1 MRKLNALAAILT
13 IVGGL
18 NWGLVGL
25 FKFDLVAA
33 VFGGMQFGEVNVAS
47 RIVYTLVGLSALYLA
62 TSCGRSSA
70 PRSQPRDPSPPEQ
83 FSKGSRNACPHP
95 RRAAVAGVLGLALLA
110 PPAAATMPA
119 PREPDACLRPRP
131 PHR

>member
-1 MRKLNALAAILT
+1 MRKLNGLAVILT

-47 RIVYTLVGLSALYLA
+47 RIVYALVGLSALYLA
-62 TSCGRSSA
+62 SQLRTLVGT
-70 PRSQPRDPSPPEQ
+70 SQPSPAN
-83 FSKGSRNACPHP
+83 SISS
-95 RRAAVAGVLGLALLA
+95 
-110 PPAAATMPA
+110 
-119 PREPDACLRPRP
+119 
-131 PHR
+131 

>member
-33 VFGGMQFGEVNVAS
+33 VFGMQFGEVNIAS
-47 RIVYTLVGLSALYLA
+47 RVVYTIVGLSAAYLA
-62 TSCGRSSA
+62 SQLRTLIRASEPAHANLVSS
-70 PRSQPRDPSPPEQ
+70 
-83 FSKGSRNACPHP
+83 
-95 RRAAVAGVLGLALLA
+95 
-110 PPAAATMPA
+110 
-119 PREPDACLRPRP
+119 
-131 PHR
+131 

>member
-33 VFGGMQFGEVNVAS
+33 VFGGMQFGEVNIGS
-47 RIVYTLVGLSALYLA
+47 RIIYTLVGLAAAYLA
-62 TSCGRSSA
+62 TQLRTLIRTSE
-70 PRSQPRDPSPPEQ
+70 PT
-83 FSKGSRNACPHP
+83 
-95 RRAAVAGVLGLALLA
+95 
-110 PPAAATMPA
+110 PATSVTN
-119 PREPDACLRPRP
+119 
-131 PHR
+131 

>member
-25 FKFDLVAA
+25 FEFDLVAA

-47 RIVYTLVGLSALYLA
+47 RIVYALVGLAAAYLASQLRTLVGTSQSSPASSISA
-62 TSCGRSSA
+62 
-70 PRSQPRDPSPPEQ
+70 
-83 FSKGSRNACPHP
+83 
-95 RRAAVAGVLGLALLA
+95 
-110 PPAAATMPA
+110 
-119 PREPDACLRPRP
+119 
-131 PHR
+131 

>member
-1 MRKLNALAAILT
+1 MRKLNTAAAILT

-33 VFGGMQFGEVNVAS
+33 VFGMSFGEVNVAS

-62 TSCGRSSA
+62 TQLRTLISTSE
-70 PRSQPRDPSPPEQ
+70 PT
-83 FSKGSRNACPHP
+83 
-95 RRAAVAGVLGLALLA
+95 
-110 PPAAATMPA
+110 PATSVTN
-119 PREPDACLRPRP
+119 
-131 PHR
+131 

>member
-33 VFGGMQFGEVNVAS
+33 VFGGMQFGEVNIAS
-47 RIVYTLVGLSALYLA
+47 RVVYALVGLSAAYLA
-62 TSCGRSSA
+62 SQLRTLIRGSEPTHTNLVSS
-70 PRSQPRDPSPPEQ
+70 
-83 FSKGSRNACPHP
+83 
-95 RRAAVAGVLGLALLA
+95 
-110 PPAAATMPA
+110 
-119 PREPDACLRPRP
+119 
-131 PHR
+131 

>member
-1 MRKLNALAAILT
+1 MKRLNALAAILT

-33 VFGGMQFGEVNVAS
+33 IFGGMRFGEVNVGS

-62 TSCGRSSA
+62 SQLRTLIGASA
-70 PRSQPRDPSPPEQ
+70 P
-83 FSKGSRNACPHP
+83 
-95 RRAAVAGVLGLALLA
+95 A
-110 PPAAATMPA
+110 PANRVGA
-119 PREPDACLRPRP
+119 
-131 PHR
+131 

>member
-1 MRKLNALAAILT
+1 MRRLNTLAAVLT

-47 RIVYTLVGLSALYLA
+47 RVVYTLVGLSALYLA
-62 TSCGRSSA
+62 SQLRRLIST
-70 PRSQPRDPSPPEQ
+70 SQPTPTTSVT
-83 FSKGSRNACPHP
+83 A
-95 RRAAVAGVLGLALLA
+95 
-110 PPAAATMPA
+110 
-119 PREPDACLRPRP
+119 
-131 PHR
+131 

>member
-33 VFGGMQFGEVNVAS
+33 VLGGMQFGEVNLAS
-47 RIVYTLVGLSALYLA
+47 RVVYTLVGLSALYLA
-62 TSCGRSSA
+62 TQLRTLI
-70 PRSQPRDPSPPEQ
+70 Q
-83 FSKGSRNACPHP
+83 GSEPT
-95 RRAAVAGVLGLALLA
+95 
-110 PPAAATMPA
+110 PATSVTN
-119 PREPDACLRPRP
+119 
-131 PHR
+131 

>member
-1 MRKLNALAAILT
+1 MKRLNALAAILT

-33 VFGGMQFGEVNVAS
+33 VLGGMQFGEVNLAS

-62 TSCGRSSA
+62 SQLRTFVGV
-70 PRSQPRDPSPPEQ
+70 PR
-83 FSKGSRNACPHP
+83 
-95 RRAAVAGVLGLALLA
+95 
-110 PPAAATMPA
+110 PA
-119 PREPDACLRPRP
+119 PAHPVSS
-131 PHR
+131 

>member
-33 VFGGMQFGEVNVAS
+33 VLGMQFGEVNIAS
-47 RIVYTLVGLSALYLA
+47 RVVYTIVGLSAAYLA
-62 TSCGRSSA
+62 SQLRTLIRGSEPTS
-70 PRSQPRDPSPPEQ
+70 
-83 FSKGSRNACPHP
+83 
-95 RRAAVAGVLGLALLA
+95 
-110 PPAAATMPA
+110 ATSVTN
-119 PREPDACLRPRP
+119 
-131 PHR
+131 